1 MTIRAILALTTA
13 LLACDA
19 ALADRVAGIAGIP
32 PARAATP
39 QRSQAAPALLTGTVS
54 GLRANGSQV
63 EIDGK
68 WYVLKP
74 GRTVLLRRGLPLATS
89 ELALGQKLSF
99 SLASAVPGEQALG
112 VVHVP

>member
-1 MTIRAILALTTA
+1 MTIRAILALTAA
-13 LLACDA
+13 LLACDT

-32 PARAATP
+32 AARSATP
-39 QRSQAAPALLTGTVS
+39 QRPPAAPALLTGTVS
-54 GLRANGSQV
+54 GVRANGSQV

-74 GRTVLLRRGLPLATS
+74 GRTVLLRRGLPVGAGELAT
-89 ELALGQKLSF
+89 GQTLSY